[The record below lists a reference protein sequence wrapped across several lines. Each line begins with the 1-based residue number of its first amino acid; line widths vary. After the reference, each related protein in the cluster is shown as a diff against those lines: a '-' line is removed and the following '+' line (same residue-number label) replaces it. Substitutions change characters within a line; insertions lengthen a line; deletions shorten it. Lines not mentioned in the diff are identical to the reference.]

1 MMFVVRNGKWIA
13 ARHLTFKKFIE
24 KGFQGIHPTQTD
36 FELHLS
42 TIFTDVRFKQYMEI
56 RGMDGQR
63 SHLIPAVFAFW
74 KGILYD
80 DEARQNVTKLLKGF
94 SEKELHRLHRDVEK
108 YGLQAKIK
116 RISVL
121 DLARQLVRI
130 SEKGLVRR
138 DLANGEGQDESIFLA
153 PLKEE
158 ILKTGKTPAEQA
170 ARLWTGIFKRDRE
183 ALIDYLKI

>member
-1 MMFVVRNGKWIA
+1 
-13 ARHLTFKKFIE
+13 
-24 KGFQGIHPTQTD
+24 
-36 FELHLS
+36 
-42 TIFTDVRFKQYMEI
+42 
-56 RGMDGQR
+56 
-63 SHLIPAVFAFW
+63 
-74 KGILYD
+74 
-80 DEARQNVTKLLKGF
+80 
-94 SEKELHRLHRDVEK
+94 VEK

-170 ARLWTGIFKRDRE
+170 ARLWTGVFKHDRE